1 MFTERHYITGL
12 RKAESMLV
20 LAIFPWPYGY
30 YTILRLF
37 VCLTAALL
45 AWISYKRQMSQ
56 WVWIM
61 VFTAVVFNP
70 VVAVHFGRELWIAID
85 LITAIVFG
93 VYLKKHKTLI
103 ISDKEE
109 A

>member
-1 MFTERHYITGL
+1 MGKGISIKPAVIASIVL
-12 RKAESMLV
+12 LV

-30 YTILRLF
+30 YTLLRLI

-45 AWISYKRQMSQ
+45 AWVSHKRQMVQ

-61 VFTAVVFNP
+61 VFSAVVFNP
-70 VVAVHFGRELWIAID
+70 VIVVHFGKELWAVID

-93 VYLKKHKTLI
+93 IYLKKCKVLI
-103 ISDKEE
+103 IGGKEE

>member
-1 MFTERHYITGL
+1 MGKGVSIKPAVIASIVL
-12 RKAESMLV
+12 LV

-30 YTILRLF
+30 YTLLRLI
-37 VCLTAALL
+37 VCLTAAML
-45 AWISYKRQMSQ
+45 AWVSYRSQLTQ
-56 WVWIM
+56 WVWVM

-70 VVAVHFGRELWIAID
+70 VIVVHFGKELWAVID

-93 VYLKKHKTLI
+93 IYLKKHKVLI
-103 ISDKEE
+103 IGKEE

>member
-1 MFTERHYITGL
+1 MI
-12 RKAESMLV
+12 KALSIKPAVIVSIVLLV

-30 YTILRLF
+30 YTLLRLI

-45 AWISYKRQMSQ
+45 AWVSYKRQLVQ

-61 VFTAVVFNP
+61 VFTAVFFNP
-70 VVAVHFGRELWIAID
+70 VIVVHFGRELWAAID
-85 LITAIVFG
+85 LTTAIVFG
-93 VYLKKHKTLI
+93 IYLKKHKVLI
-103 ISDKEE
+103 IGGKEE